1 MASKNPSYSLDIE
14 LLQQVV
20 EEFRSTMNGKYC
32 VQWDDSHEAGKKVT
46 IISGKDKGVLNIYIK
61 AGGLVSFQIQ
71 GKAALNG
78 VCQKCRDFIIGKT
91 QITLNNK
98 KSFSIDGVVEDD
110 LDILIEYL
118 RELGCQVEEKT
129 VSNDA
134 VRMCYHISGKHR
146 EVLTLNYYTNQK
158 LLIQG
163 NITRLFVDFITLCTD
178 VFSEEVMR
186 QEQKKFFEVNDADL
200 KVFDT
205 NLRNYIP
212 ENYDKIEGKITTIL
226 LPSLLVMNKPL
237 DLPDY
242 SCYSFPALKAI
253 EGVLKKRIGIE
264 TPLDQKE
271 SIGIHFLCDGENFK
285 LKSCSLFTRPALA
298 AAIEEAYRIY
308 HKYRHTTFHFD
319 ESTETTRLVSYDEAK
334 DIIDKCLKT
343 IGRICKNW

>member
-1 MASKNPSYSLDIE
+1 
-14 LLQQVV
+14 
-20 EEFRSTMNGKYC
+20 
-32 VQWDDSHEAGKKVT
+32 
-46 IISGKDKGVLNIYIK
+46 
-61 AGGLVSFQIQ
+61 
-71 GKAALNG
+71 
-78 VCQKCRDFIIGKT
+78 
-91 QITLNNK
+91 
-98 KSFSIDGVVEDD
+98 
-110 LDILIEYL
+110 
-118 RELGCQVEEKT
+118 
-129 VSNDA
+129 
-134 VRMCYHISGKHR
+134 MCYHISGKHR

-298 AAIEEAYRIY
+298 AAIEEAYCIY